1 MQISFSHVTATGGRA
16 TNQDAL
22 AAFWSEEQEWGYWIV
37 ADGLGGH
44 EGGEVASRH
53 ACDALIRHLLAQA
66 QGLPDQMEH
75 AVAAAHSELLAEQ
88 QQTPKLADMRTTIVA
103 LGVQDG
109 IARWAHCGDSR
120 LYAFRDTDLREQTPD
135 DSVPQALVRLGE
147 LAPTAIRHHEDRN
160 RLTRC
165 LGSPGPFRCT
175 LSAPW
180 LLQPGDAFLLCSDG
194 FWEFVV
200 EPEMCIDLA
209 KADSCADWLERML
222 ARLRPRAPADTD
234 NYTALAVWVEQD

>member
-1 MQISFSHVTATGGRA
+1 MNIQFSQVTAAAGRA
-16 TNQDAL
+16 INQDAL
-22 AAFWSEEQEWGYWIV
+22 AGHWSDPGQWGYWVV

-44 EGGEVASRH
+44 RGGEIAARCACEAIARH
-53 ACDALIRHLLAQA
+53 IEAHPEGI
-66 QGLPDQMEH
+66 PDRVES
-75 AVAAAHSELLAEQ
+75 AVVAAHQAILAAQEATPELA
-88 QQTPKLADMRTTIVA
+88 TMRSTVVA
-103 LGVQDG
+103 MGIQDG
-109 IARWAHCGDSR
+109 LARWAHCGDSR
-120 LYAFRDTDLREQTPD
+120 LYAFRHTDLREQTLD

-180 LLQPGDAFLLCSDG
+180 LLQPDDAFLLCSDG
-194 FWEFVV
+194 FWEFVF
-200 EPEMCIDLA
+200 EPEMYVDLA
-209 KADSCADWLERML
+209 KADSCADWLERMV

-234 NYTALAVWVEQD
+234 NYTALAVWVEQV

>member
-1 MQISFSHVTATGGRA
+1 MRIQYNQVTVAGGRA
-16 TNQDAL
+16 SNQDAL
-22 AAFWSEEQEWGYWIV
+22 AAFWSDPEQWGYWAV

-44 EGGEVASRH
+44 KGGELAARH
-53 ACDALIRHLLAQA
+53 ACAALDRYFAAEA
-66 QGLPDQMEH
+66 QGVPDRMD
-75 AVAAAHSELLAEQ
+75 AALAEAHRAILAAQ
-88 QQTPKLADMRTTIVA
+88 EATPELADMRSTLVA
-103 LGVQDG
+103 LAIQDG
-109 IARWAHCGDSR
+109 LARWAHCGDSR
-120 LYAFRDTDLREQTPD
+120 LYVFRDTDLHEQTRD
-135 DSVPQALVRLGE
+135 DSVPQALVDMGE
-147 LAPTAIRHHEDRN
+147 IARTAIRHHEDRN